1 MRSGSKG
8 EEVFAKLLS
17 WDGVLDRCVSFWSVW
32 NPEEDGNR
40 NSYGTDIDCI
50 LKFGN
55 HIIMVDVK
63 NYRAGLDYHTLIP
76 GHAMFCVY
84 PVARVVAQQPYVFSC
99 NMGFAQRNLSQY
111 LPGIELGC
119 TVESY
124 VVLVPGKVGEAEL
137 DADICWPGGIR
148 AMSYSSFVAMIQQ
161 RFRDDPSYAVLDR
174 TPVEGYLA
182 SLVKLYENQQVLL
195 GGRCADQSAW
205 PRPTCDKEAG
215 IEYPNPKRKQS
226 KPRSEGSARRSSTNR
241 GGASRAEAPAVA
253 KPSTRRDRA
262 PQTSHTAEKKSSEK
276 RTTAKA
282 KPSSRWNPYAIDEVS
297 SVDPTTMSITL
308 GTDENGKDAAI
319 SFERVSCMP
328 IGGAVR
334 SGEVSRTFALI
345 AALDQSEDVNLRI
358 IDCKRSSQF
367 SCFQDHAYA
376 YVKMT
381 DGLDLVVDEVQ
392 ETYTALN
399 ARLRKFRK
407 NGASGY
413 WDSPDH
419 AGMPLEVVFVH
430 GCEDLFDRDEAA
442 MDDADLAQLSDIRRY
457 LRKII
462 ENGVEGGCC
471 VVLSSQKPSKKA
483 FPADLIEHAQTR
495 ILFKIVVQGQS
506 YALMHGIPRK
516 IAASVTGKAM
526 DIDKIGYAYVVSGGR
541 ISPKIMFKAL
551 DERLIDE
558 RYST

>member
-1 MRSGSKG
+1 
-8 EEVFAKLLS
+8 
-17 WDGVLDRCVSFWSVW
+17 
-32 NPEEDGNR
+32 
-40 NSYGTDIDCI
+40 
-50 LKFGN
+50 
-55 HIIMVDVK
+55 
-63 NYRAGLDYHTLIP
+63 
-76 GHAMFCVY
+76 
-84 PVARVVAQQPYVFSC
+84 
-99 NMGFAQRNLSQY
+99 
-111 LPGIELGC
+111 
-119 TVESY
+119 
-124 VVLVPGKVGEAEL
+124 
-137 DADICWPGGIR
+137 
-148 AMSYSSFVAMIQQ
+148 
-161 RFRDDPSYAVLDR
+161 
-174 TPVEGYLA
+174 
-182 SLVKLYENQQVLL
+182 
-195 GGRCADQSAW
+195 
-205 PRPTCDKEAG
+205 
-215 IEYPNPKRKQS
+215 
-226 KPRSEGSARRSSTNR
+226 
-241 GGASRAEAPAVA
+241 
-253 KPSTRRDRA
+253 
-262 PQTSHTAEKKSSEK
+262 
-276 RTTAKA
+276 
-282 KPSSRWNPYAIDEVS
+282 
-297 SVDPTTMSITL
+297 MSITL

-462 ENGVEGGCC
+462 ENGVEGAAVSCC
-471 VVLSSQKPSKKA
+471 
-483 FPADLIEHAQTR
+483 PARSLR
-495 ILFKIVVQGQS
+495 
-506 YALMHGIPRK
+506 R
-516 IAASVTGKAM
+516 
-526 DIDKIGYAYVVSGGR
+526 R
-541 ISPKIMFKAL
+541 RSPPI
-551 DERLIDE
+551 
-558 RYST
+558 